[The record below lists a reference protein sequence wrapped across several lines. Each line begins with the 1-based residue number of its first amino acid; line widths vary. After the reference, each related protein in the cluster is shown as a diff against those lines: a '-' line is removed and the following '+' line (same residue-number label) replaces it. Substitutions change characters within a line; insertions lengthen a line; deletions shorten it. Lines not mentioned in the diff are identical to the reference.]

1 MYRTGHFGVAML
13 VYAPVGAA
21 LLALGFD
28 DVALA
33 GGAVTVALST
43 VPDVDHSLP
52 FVEHR
57 GATHTIWFALFVG
70 VIVGTLGAGLSAS
83 SGVDFGLITG
93 TGTVPNAIGDLTPAA
108 QLGSFGSLVGV
119 LAVLSHL
126 LGDVLTP
133 KGITP
138 FWPVSRAHYT
148 VSAWRADD
156 ERANRA
162 LLTAGAAVVVAVA
175 VANAL

>member
-21 LLALGFD
+21 LLSLGFD
-28 DVALA
+28 DAALV

-57 GATHTIWFALFVG
+57 GATHTVWFALFVG
-70 VIVGTLGAGLSAS
+70 GIVGAVSAALLPSAGGDFGSTAGTRLVLDAINSLTPVMQLGA
-83 SGVDFGLITG
+83 FG
-93 TGTVPNAIGDLTPAA
+93 
-108 QLGSFGSLVGV
+108 FLVGV

-148 VSAWRADD
+148 VSVCRADN
-156 ERANRA
+156 ETANRA
-162 LLTAGAAVVVAVA
+162 LLTAGTAVA
-175 VANAL
+175 LAVAAANAL